1 MSVIRVTSLL
11 FVIDRPP
18 QLLQNPPVLNSY
30 FGLDSGT
37 YFRGGGWVIAM
48 GDFVCFCR
56 HAVVWG

>member
-37 YFRGGGWVIAM
+37 YFRGGGSTQKEKR
-48 GDFVCFCR
+48 FSLNRSVC
-56 HAVVWG
+56 